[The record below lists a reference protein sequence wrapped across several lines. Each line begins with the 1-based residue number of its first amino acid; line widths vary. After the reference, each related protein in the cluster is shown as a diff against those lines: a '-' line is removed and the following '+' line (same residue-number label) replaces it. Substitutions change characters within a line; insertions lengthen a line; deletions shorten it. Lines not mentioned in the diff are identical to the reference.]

1 MVTSCAALNCVQRF
15 EKGSRISFHS
25 FPSKPEI
32 LEKWLV
38 NMKRENFRPTQY
50 SKLCSKHFEIHCF
63 DTERFGHTF
72 LKEGSVPTIF
82 NFRKHLTKK
91 TFRQKP
97 PKKHNKISSAVKSI
111 TPPPPTPQPPIST
124 KCFVGDFENSDM
136 NRPTSAERC
145 LFVARSAVS
154 SQRKIIKN
162 IVKKNSRTK
171 NKTVSLQSIES
182 HLQEKLLRNENAA
195 TLKASFFGPAEELRG
210 LVKEPVVM
218 DVVKLEPL
226 IDPLAL
232 RTSDNIDLEEN
243 IPLCEEVNSLNLCST
258 EIKVESENHNND
270 MTSGIKF
277 EEIPAPVNFPMV
289 KHEAE
294 EGNVLDL
301 HMTPIKTECID
312 QTCDLTSEIK
322 VEENSMKI
330 NFPMMKNEAEERS
343 CSMDTLEEKFVLK
356 PFKCDVC
363 GDCFWEL
370 EDLKNHGR
378 QHIRK
383 KSFVCDIC
391 GKCFSYY
398 VSLNIHTRQ
407 HTGEK
412 PYKCNVCGKCFSLN
426 SSLKVHER
434 QHRCEKSF
442 MCDICGRCFSKLVLL
457 KRHGLVHTSEKPFKC
472 DVCKMNFSLIT
483 NLKMH
488 ARIHTGEK
496 PFKCDVCG
504 KCLTRSGSLIG
515 HLRVHTGEKPF
526 KCHVCGKSFS
536 ESRYL
541 VRHANQHG

>member
-1 MVTSCAALNCVQRF
+1 MNAINMEPKVDPLAIQRSDNTDLEEKKDVKLMNLHLTEMKTECEEDNYELVPEIKFEDNPVAIVYPMVKCEAEGELDDLGTVKDELRPEVTAEEN
-15 EKGSRISFHS
+15 ESFMES

-330 NFPMMKNEAEERS
+330 NFPMMKNEAEVHWIWKQ
-343 CSMDTLEEKFVLK
+343 M
-356 PFKCDVC
+356 
-363 GDCFWEL
+363 
-370 EDLKNHGR
+370 
-378 QHIRK
+378 K
-383 KSFVCDIC
+383 KV
-391 GKCFSYY
+391 
-398 VSLNIHTRQ
+398 LNI
-407 HTGEK
+407 
-412 PYKCNVCGKCFSLN
+412 
-426 SSLKVHER
+426 
-434 QHRCEKSF
+434 
-442 MCDICGRCFSKLVLL
+442 
-457 KRHGLVHTSEKPFKC
+457 
-472 DVCKMNFSLIT
+472 
-483 NLKMH
+483 
-488 ARIHTGEK
+488 
-496 PFKCDVCG
+496 
-504 KCLTRSGSLIG
+504 
-515 HLRVHTGEKPF
+515 
-526 KCHVCGKSFS
+526 
-536 ESRYL
+536 
-541 VRHANQHG
+541 